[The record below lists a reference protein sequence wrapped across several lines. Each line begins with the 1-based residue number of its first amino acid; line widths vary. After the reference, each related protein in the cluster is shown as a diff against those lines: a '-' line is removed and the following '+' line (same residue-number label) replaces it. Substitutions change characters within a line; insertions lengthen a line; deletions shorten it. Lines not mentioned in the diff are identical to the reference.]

1 MQTSS
6 SVVSTRKKSI
16 PDNSVHQGI
25 LQSLPA
31 EEYHRNIAI
40 GHSSLL
46 KLMRSPAHYFNY
58 MTSPREPTPAM
69 PLGSAFHTAL
79 LEPEVFKERYVVAPK
94 FDRRTKDGKAQ
105 AEAWEAVN
113 ADKTSLTPGDM
124 ESVEKMI
131 SSVQAHGGARLLLA
145 NGLAEMSGFWT
156 DHETGIAC
164 KFRPDFMATRDEL
177 ITALI
182 DIKTCIDASREGF
195 AKSIA
200 TFGYDVQA
208 AYYTDGLEKLT
219 GKRVGFFFVAVEKD
233 APHAT
238 AVYEASPEMIEVGRA
253 KYRASLELLQ
263 WCRKKSRYPSY
274 QPDGEIE
281 KIDLPRWASNFD
293 IED

>member
-6 SVVSTRKKSI
+6 SVVSTRKSI
-16 PDNSVHQGI
+16 PDNSAHQGI

-31 EEYHRNIAI
+31 EEYHSNPAV

-69 PLGSAFHTAL
+69 QLGSAFHTAL
-79 LEPEVFKERYVVAPK
+79 LEPDVFRQNYIVAPK
-94 FDRRTKDGKAQ
+94 FDWRTKDGKAQ
-105 AEAWEAVN
+105 AEAWEAAN
-113 ADKTSLTPGDM
+113 AGKTSLTPGDM
-124 ESVEKMI
+124 DSVEKMI
-131 SSVQAHGGARLLLA
+131 SSVQEHGGARLLLA
-145 NGLAEMSGFWT
+145 RGQAEMSGFWT
-156 DHETGIAC
+156 DQETGIAC
-164 KFRPDFMATRDEL
+164 KFRPDFLATNGDL
-177 ITALI
+177 ITSLV
-182 DIKTCIDASREGF
+182 DIKTCVDASREGF

-208 AYYTDGLEKLT
+208 AYYIDGLEKLT
-219 GKRVGFFFVAVEKD
+219 GKRVGFYFVAVEKD

-238 AVYEASPEMIEVGRA
+238 TVYEASLEMIEVGRA

-263 WCRKKSRYPSY
+263 WCRKKGRYPSY
-274 QPDGEIE
+274 QPNGEIE
-281 KIDLPRWASNFD
+281 KIDLPRWASNFN